1 MTYPIT
7 TKTIDI
13 IAATA
18 ELGYFSN
25 SIICGDKLYLSR
37 RIGYFFDRFTVEDT
51 DKYICSKSEYDD
63 FITGLSHYAGKN
75 YYERYLTS
83 TRTPLE
89 PKIKDGRFEH
99 GEELRLEHAKDL
111 VVYMADCTA
120 YEGFCIV
127 LIDNTPERVNNLYLS
142 RPETA
147 EQKAAKERGIAITE
161 MVSIVAENMF
171 TGSLSQSNK
180 NCTDLYD
187 AGYRK

>member
-1 MTYPIT
+1 MTYQISEKTQDILDAVIEWGGKTSEYPYLVKSQILT
-7 TKTIDI
+7 IPKYNFSTSKKSNLFEFICTKQ
-13 IAATA
+13 
-18 ELGYFSN
+18 
-25 SIICGDKLYLSR
+25 
-37 RIGYFFDRFTVEDT
+37 
-51 DKYICSKSEYDD
+51 EYDD
-63 FITGLSHYAGKN
+63 FVSGLIHYAGKN
-75 YYERYLTS
+75 YYEQYLNS

-89 PKIKDGRFEH
+89 PKIKDAEFEH

>member
-1 MTYPIT
+1 M
-7 TKTIDI
+7 
-13 IAATA
+13 
-18 ELGYFSN
+18 N
-25 SIICGDKLYLSR
+25 
-37 RIGYFFDRFTVEDT
+37 
-51 DKYICSKSEYDD
+51 
-63 FITGLSHYAGKN
+63 
-75 YYERYLTS
+75 S
-83 TRTPLE
+83 TRTLLE
-89 PKIKDGRFEH
+89 PKIKDGKFEH
-99 GEELRLEHAKDL
+99 GDELRLEQTKDL
-111 VVYMADCTA
+111 VVYIADCTA

-142 RPETA
+142 RSETA